1 MARANAFTSQKTQ
14 QQQQQEPWPR
24 CTIIFGLRQLNEA
37 TFHTVDRSHWA
48 EIMYA
53 NIFGNVGQPSSVS
66 PFTLPVVK
74 KKKQQL
80 LRHNL
85 EYFLH
90 TVNARYEKSCLARHI
105 WHCAN
110 SRAFHIHISIV

>member
-37 TFHTVDRSHWA
+37 IFHTVDRSHWA

-74 KKKQQL
+74 KTTIASAQF
-80 LRHNL
+80 RI
-85 EYFLH
+85 FL
-90 TVNARYEKSCLARHI
+90 A
-105 WHCAN
+105 HCQ
-110 SRAFHIHISIV
+110 RAI